1 MLKGYVFAYECGSVG
16 GCICAC
22 KVSERVGEVS
32 GHFCGYVSTCTCL
45 RVYAFCHDI
54 ITLFTLCQLTSSLL
68 FQLCQ
73 LTGENEAVT

>member
-45 RVYAFCHDI
+45 R
-54 ITLFTLCQLTSSLL
+54 LL
-68 FQLCQ
+68 P
-73 LTGENEAVT
+73 